1 MTTSSLPPR
10 VAEIA
15 NGSVSWQRI
24 EAVDFELLGYFLSC
38 HLVIEHYM
46 DEYLKIFYSS
56 LDWDA
61 ARQTFGQ
68 KVALLS
74 GMKVSDRYDCV
85 PPIKHLNSL
94 RNKLSHRVAF
104 QISTDEL
111 LPLSQYLHKAYEDKG
126 PIPTEPREI
135 LEQFTTMVCVLF
147 AGMISGR
154 AQQSKR

>member
-1 MTTSSLPPR
+1 M
-10 VAEIA
+10 IA
-15 NGSVSWQRI
+15 YHAFNI
-24 EAVDFELLGYFLSC
+24 E
-38 HLVIEHYM
+38 
-46 DEYLKIFYSS
+46 IFYSS

-94 RNKLSHRVAF
+94 RNKLSDRVAF